1 MSAALV
7 VGLAGGIIVILQDGK
22 VIDTILFNLA
32 KGMEG
37 LGQVATVGMMY
48 VIQTLINLVIPS
60 RKRPKRPLPCL
71 SWPHSRS

>member
-7 VGLAGGIIVILQDGK
+7 VGLAGGIIVILQEGK

-60 RKRPKRPLPCL
+60 GSAKAALTLTPVP
-71 SWPHSRS
+71 SFVG